1 MSPYTYSVCPFCETD
16 LADLA
21 EEWGEVEAGEA
32 HGVVCC
38 LAMREA
44 MMWGE
49 AGVSRVAS
57 DVLAPM
63 AGAKFIG
70 ETGTVSL
77 GDEVEVVSKTVANRY
92 IEQWHRHL
100 GASHTGIRG
109 VLARNG
115 PRVVGAA
122 TLATPTSRRL
132 MLTGRYLEVNR
143 IATVPEGWY
152 APHSSRTLRFN
163 AVSKMTAELRDV
175 ARELRQDARERLG
188 PGWRRTSQEILLQT
202 QRPEPGMP
210 RQQDLFAQRGQLVCQ
225 NAARQHPV
233 GQHREM
239 DSRAMRKYAQRANIE
254 RLRTYIFSWES
265 GGSLRAGG
273 WTRVGRTAAASW
285 DRPSR
290 RRRAPAVDAAKVKY
304 DTPI

>member
-1 MSPYTYSVCPFCETD
+1 MYRVCPFCETD

-38 LAMREA
+38 LAMRDA
-44 MMWGE
+44 MTWGE
-49 AGVSRVAS
+49 AGVSRAAS

-70 ETGTVSL
+70 ETGTASL
-77 GDEVEVVSKTVANRY
+77 GIEVEVVPKTVANRY
-92 IEQWHRHL
+92 IEPWHRHL
-100 GASHTGIRG
+100 GASHTGVRG

-163 AVSKMTAELRDV
+163 AVSKMTAALRDV
-175 ARELRQDARERLG
+175 ARQLRQDARERLG
-188 PGWRRTSQEILLQT
+188 PGWRRRSQEILLQA
-202 QRPEPGMP
+202 QRPAEAMP
-210 RQQDLFAQRGQLVCQ
+210 RQQDLFARRGHPV
-225 NAARQHPV
+225 RQH
-233 GQHREM
+233 GEM
-239 DSRAMRKYAQRANIE
+239 DSRAMRKYARRANIE
-254 RLRTYIFSWES
+254 RLRTYIFSWEG

-273 WTRVGRTAAASW
+273 WTRVGHTAAASW

-290 RRRAPAVDAAKVKY
+290 CRRAPAVDAAKVKY
-304 DTPI
+304 DTSI